1 MGRQEF
7 EGTFNYRKNVV
18 LVIKVDPIWVV
29 SVSFY
34 YFLLFVY
41 LEIFGALIG
50 ENFSLYNLYDWRFS
64 LYIMKKF
71 TANFLIIARCV
82 NWIIPFLEKKI
93 IYVLLL

>member
-41 LEIFGALIG
+41 FENSSVHLSEKTSPYTTYKTDIF
-50 ENFSLYNLYDWRFS
+50 NYTSWKNLQP
-64 LYIMKKF
+64 I
-71 TANFLIIARCV
+71 FLS
-82 NWIIPFLEKKI
+82 
-93 IYVLLL
+93 